1 MLGKSWWDCWLLLL
15 YCKKKVIL
23 AEFNFGKMLFRRLY
37 KFHEQV
43 KSNWIWLT
51 LTSYITTALLTI
63 GLHNWQPGQKGMLLD
78 GYLTALAGI
87 LTTIVV
93 TTFSFVF
100 VALQLASVQFSPRII
115 RSFFEYDHFSR
126 FFLWSFLACVGYL
139 MGLQYFGWSEASL
152 IYPKFGIVG
161 SFYLIL
167 MVFPLFIHHIVGN
180 INASSITQNIAR
192 RTIEEIDE
200 LYESLPFFEA
210 ETGKL
215 QLLAPESGYLDS
227 IRYEALEAL
236 FPLEKDVKMTVR
248 PHIGSFVIKGGLLAE
263 IDCPPALRDFYAQLT
278 KPIQACFVIDK
289 FRSYKQDIPFGIRQL
304 VDIAIKAISPAVND
318 PTTAL
323 NCIDYLGTI
332 IQRAAQSE
340 ANSREAKLLSQKNI
354 HIREFSFEQLVDLA
368 FDQIYFWGK
377 EDYIV
382 VRHLLK
388 TITNLLPFMP
398 SQDKLKVLIRQVED
412 FELQYLHDEDQK
424 GRLTSTF
431 PRKEHRNSLRD
442 HLFEFY
448 KEALEVIGE
457 KAPDAGVFS
466 GRQEQFRSSLKALAK
481 CYE

>member
-1 MLGKSWWDCWLLLL
+1 M
-15 YCKKKVIL
+15 
-23 AEFNFGKMLFRRLY
+23 Y

-43 KSNWIWLT
+43 KSNWIWLM
-51 LTSYITTALLTI
+51 LTSYIITAVLTI
-63 GLHNWQPGQKGMLLD
+63 GVHGWQPGQKGIFLD

-87 LTTIVV
+87 LTSIVV

-192 RTIEEIDE
+192 RTIEEINE
-200 LYESLPFFEA
+200 LYEPLSLSEV
-210 ETGKL
+210 ETGKIRI
-215 QLLAPESGYLDS
+215 LAPISGYLDS

-236 FPLEKDVKMTVR
+236 LPLEKEVKMTVR
-248 PHIGSFVIKGGLLAE
+248 PHIGSFVIKGGVLAD
-263 IDCPPALRDFYAQLT
+263 IDCPSALHDFYGRIT
-278 KPIQACFVIDK
+278 KPIQGCFVIDK

-340 ANSREAKLLSQKNI
+340 ANSREAKLLAQKNI
-354 HIREFSFEQLVDLA
+354 YIREFSFEQLVDLA

-398 SQDKLKVLIRQVED
+398 SEDKLKVLLRQVED
-412 FELQYLHDEDQK
+412 FELQYLHDEEQK
-424 GRLTSTF
+424 GRLATTF

-442 HLFEFY
+442 HLAEFY
-448 KEALEVIGE
+448 EAALEAIGE
-457 KAPDAGVFS
+457 KTPASVVLS
-466 GRQEQFRSSLKALAK
+466 TKQEQFRHSLKAVAK

>member
-200 LYESLPFFEA
+200 LYESLPFFKA

-448 KEALEVIGE
+448 EGVLEVIGE

-466 GRQEQFRSSLKALAK
+466 GREEQFRSSLKALAK

>member
-1 MLGKSWWDCWLLLL
+1 M
-15 YCKKKVIL
+15 

-200 LYESLPFFEA
+200 LYESLPFFKA

-448 KEALEVIGE
+448 EGVLEVIGE

>member
-1 MLGKSWWDCWLLLL
+1 
-15 YCKKKVIL
+15 
-23 AEFNFGKMLFRRLY
+23 MLFRRLY

-43 KSNWIWLT
+43 KSSWIWLM
-51 LTSYITTALLTI
+51 LTSYIITALLSI
-63 GLHNWQPGQKGMLLD
+63 VLHGWQPGQKGVLLD

-200 LYESLPFFEA
+200 LYEPLSPTEA
-210 ETGKL
+210 KTGKVRI
-215 QLLAPESGYLDS
+215 LAPVSGYLDS
-227 IRYEALEAL
+227 IRYEALEVL
-236 FPLEKDVKMTVR
+236 FPLEKEVKMTVR
-248 PHIGSFVIKGGLLAE
+248 PHIGSFVIKGGVLAD
-263 IDCPPALRDFYAQLT
+263 IDCPPAMRDFYAQLT
-278 KPIQACFVIDK
+278 KPIQGCFVINK

-323 NCIDYLGTI
+323 NCIDYLGSI

-340 ANSREAKLLSQKNI
+340 ANSREAKLLAQKNI

-398 SQDKLKVLIRQVED
+398 SEEKLKVLLRQVED
-412 FELQYLHDEDQK
+412 FELQYLHDEEQK
-424 GRLTSTF
+424 GKLTATF

-442 HLFEFY
+442 HLAEFY
-448 KEALEVIGE
+448 EGALEAIGE
-457 KAPDAGVFS
+457 KTPTSVALAGK
-466 GRQEQFRSSLKALAK
+466 QAQFRRSLEALAK

>member
-1 MLGKSWWDCWLLLL
+1 M
-15 YCKKKVIL
+15 

-200 LYESLPFFEA
+200 LYESLPFFKA

-278 KPIQACFVIDK
+278 KPIQACFIIDK

-388 TITNLLPFMP
+388 IITNLLPFMP

-442 HLFEFY
+442 HLVEFY
-448 KEALEVIGE
+448 EGVLEVIGE
-457 KAPDAGVFS
+457 KAPDAVVFS

>member
-1 MLGKSWWDCWLLLL
+1 LLLL

-200 LYESLPFFEA
+200 LYESLPFFKA